1 MITRAA
7 IVVVTLVIVPAALAK
22 GGVVAELSRPLPRAA
37 APGTSFLVSWKL
49 LHPAEDD
56 RPFSALKVFIRLHSL
71 ADGPATT
78 AFAYEEPL
86 GSGRYF
92 ATATVP
98 EGGIAGV
105 QIGLLGSTEIFFT
118 VRGTRAKPGGSFPA
132 WDLAAIAASL
142 VVALLYAG
150 VIRSRG
156 VTRTR
161 ERTRRARPGLAAPRR
176 PA

>member
-1 MITRAA
+1 MIGRAA
-7 IVVVTLVIVPAALAK
+7 IVVVTLAIVPAAFAK
-22 GGVVAELSRPLPRAA
+22 GGVVAELSRPLPRDA
-37 APGTSFLVSWKL
+37 APATSFLVSWKL

-78 AFAYEEPL
+78 AFAHEEPL
-86 GSGRYF
+86 GSGCYV

-105 QIGLLGSTEIFFT
+105 QIGLLGSTEIFFP
-118 VRGTRAKPGGSFPA
+118 VRGTQGKPGGSSPA
-132 WDLAAIAASL
+132 WDLAAVAAAL

-156 VTRTR
+156 GTRPR
-161 ERTRRARPGLAAPRR
+161 NRHAASAPGIRSA
-176 PA
+176 